1 MSTAL
6 PTRLRTELGSRLR
19 AALLG
24 RDPDARR
31 EHLRVAAALGI
42 AVAAGTA
49 VLRLSGVV
57 VSPVVWDV
65 LLAGTVL
72 TLVGL
77 PVVNAYWGGGL
88 LVGWL
93 LVFVPVAVGLTVA
106 VAGHG
111 PFENPVRTVTVG
123 GGLLGLGAF
132 LVAAVGYL
140 LGRILGW
147 VAARRGGGA

>member
-1 MSTAL
+1 M
-6 PTRLRTELGSRLR
+6 
-19 AALLG
+19 
-24 RDPDARR
+24 
-31 EHLRVAAALGI
+31 AAALGI

-65 LLAGTVL
+65 LFAGAVL
-72 TLVGL
+72 TLVGM
-77 PVVNAYWGGGL
+77 PVANAYWGGGL

-111 PFENPVRTVTVG
+111 PFDTPVRTVTVG
-123 GGLLGLGAF
+123 GSLLGLGAF
-132 LVAAVGYL
+132 LVGAVGYL

-147 VAARRGGGA
+147 VAAWWGGGA